1 MRQIV
6 VGRWAVGRGIAGA
19 IMSLINNR
27 GLQLDCAVV
36 VHESLLILFRSKTMI
51 WKKKEKSRI
60 RTLQIDNL

>member
-1 MRQIV
+1 M
-6 VGRWAVGRGIAGA
+6 GRGIAGA

-27 GLQLDCAVV
+27 SLQLDCAVV
-36 VHESLLILFRSKTMI
+36 VHESLLILVRSKTMI